1 MVRATDSDMARSDL
15 PQPRAVGHGTDIDEE
30 SAWPG
35 GAQPTGEP
43 REQDSAGGGRGI
55 GLGLT
60 TIVGGL
66 LIAVPMLWAITY
78 LAQAGNAGLGTGF
91 TFLVGAVLLFCL
103 GVGVVLVRGLF
114 RT

>member
-1 MVRATDSDMARSDL
+1 MAGSDL
-15 PQPRAVGHGTDIDEE
+15 PQPRAVGHGTDTDEE
-30 SAWPG
+30 RAWPG

-43 REQDSAGGGRGI
+43 HGQDSAGGGRGL

-66 LIAVPMLWAITY
+66 LIAAPLLWAITY
-78 LAQAGNAGLGTGF
+78 LAQAGTAGLGTGF
-91 TFLVGAVLLFCL
+91 TFLVGVLLLFCL
-103 GVGVVLVRGLF
+103 GAGVVLLRGLL